1 MRDLGQKK
9 KKKGRQQGKAHAREC
24 YKQRCYCVQ
33 KARNQRQC
41 DVVSKGMR
49 SRKLR
54 FRDKEEASGK

>member
-9 KKKGRQQGKAHAREC
+9 KKRKTARQSSCKRVLQAKM
-24 YKQRCYCVQ
+24 
-33 KARNQRQC
+33 ARNQRQC